1 MLAAR
6 LLRRAFAALLN
17 PSTLP
22 PSSLPFSIL
31 FPYVVSGCACEPYK
45 RLQVSVR
52 ACSAR
57 LCLLSFLSLPLL
69 PSHPFSLPIPPFSS
83 PLLPPPSYSSPSFL
97 LPFLSSCFDRW
108 RLAAHPALTEVRT
121 HACGACLSP
130 LLLTVKQVTPAALPA
145 FFPFGSARLRRVCT
159 VCAKVGRA
167 QRSPTL
173 VRAAGSHLLSFFPP
187 PLSFARS
194 RVNAKIIARP
204 RVNARARM

>member
-17 PSTLP
+17 PSTRP

-57 LCLLSFLSLPLL
+57 LCLLPSF
-69 PSHPFSLPIPPFSS
+69 PPFSS

-145 FFPFGSARLRRVCT
+145 FFPFGSARLRRVC
-159 VCAKVGRA
+159 VASFPHAVGLRRA
-167 QRSPTL
+167 RPTL

-187 PLSFARS
+187 PLSFARP
-194 RVNAKIIARP
+194 RVNAKIFARQ
-204 RVNARARM
+204 